1 MLKDFKVI
9 PGGQS
14 IGVKLNTKGVL
25 VVGHHLIQT
34 EKGKISPGE
43 TAGVQIGDMIT
54 EINGKT
60 IERMSDVA
68 PFIHNSGETGEPL
81 NLVLLRDGKYI
92 RTKLTPQKDNG
103 ESSYRIG
110 LYIRDSAAGI
120 GTMTFVHPDSMK
132 YGALGHVISDNDT
145 KSRFKSKMDKLCA
158 RQSHQLKEVVM
169 GIQGRN

>member
-1 MLKDFKVI
+1 
-9 PGGQS
+9 
-14 IGVKLNTKGVL
+14 
-25 VVGHHLIQT
+25 
-34 EKGKISPGE
+34 
-43 TAGVQIGDMIT
+43 MIT

-145 KSRFKSKMDKLCA
+145 KKADSSRRWTNYALDSY
-158 RQSHQLKEVVM
+158 
-169 GIQGRN
+169 IN

>member
-1 MLKDFKVI
+1 
-9 PGGQS
+9 
-14 IGVKLNTKGVL
+14 
-25 VVGHHLIQT
+25 
-34 EKGKISPGE
+34 
-43 TAGVQIGDMIT
+43 MIT

-110 LYIRDSAAGI
+110 LYIRDSA
-120 GTMTFVHPDSMK
+120 DWNW
-132 YGALGHVISDNDT
+132 NDDICS
-145 KSRFKSKMDKLCA
+145 SRFYEIWGTWSCYF
-158 RQSHQLKEVVM
+158 
-169 GIQGRN
+169 